1 MNTGNAKRLKFP
13 LWLHNGWGVIGLGGI
28 VYTLAFAAWT
38 FWGNGENS
46 RLISDVAFFPVS
58 IFAVA
63 AATRVAAFTA
73 LERRLRQA
81 WIVFSLSIAVL
92 LIGDA
97 IFTCFDLVV
106 ALPRESQLYYVVDV
120 FYLAFY
126 PLALLG
132 LLLLPCAPLSR
143 SDRLKF
149 ALDLLIVITA
159 AWMVVWYFVVVPA
172 ASASGSNLVSQL
184 FAAVYPIGDLVVLG
198 GIVSMLLR
206 RPGTATRS
214 SLAIFLV
221 GLACFV
227 AADLLS
233 AYTTLAKR
241 EVSGDPVSIGWL
253 MAYVL
258 FALAAIRQSHPLV
271 DSTSE
276 RLSTYVLE
284 RFSPLLPFIAT
295 ILGYGL
301 VIFVAGAEF
310 SLGAKGVLFSA
321 VLLTMLV
328 IGRQVV
334 TLRENA
340 RLNAEL
346 RAANDELRTWSETLE
361 RRVEQRTFE
370 LQQSQEALLDSQKL
384 ASIGT
389 LAAGV
394 VHEVTNP
401 LTTIVTAIEALQGE
415 VHDKGQVSP
424 DTMEMILPLVD
435 RAASHASRIVQ
446 TLRNYSRGG
455 QQELARYSLT
465 EVVRDSLLLMG
476 YQLKAW
482 NKIKL
487 VTELDSQL
495 PKVLCDRNQIAQVI
509 INLLTNA
516 RDAMPDGGT
525 ITLRTRR
532 TATEVVIEVADQG
545 IGIPAESMEKIFDP
559 FYTTKSIGH
568 GSGLGLS
575 IVAWIA
581 QSHQGAVQAHSDG
594 PGHGATFT
602 VALPLE
608 GAPPN

>member
-28 VYTLAFAAWT
+28 VYTLAFAART

-532 TATEVVIEVADQG
+532 TAAEVVIEVADQG

-559 FYTTKSIGH
+559 FYTTKSIRH